1 MDRNWIRS
9 GEKNYKQQQPYQ
21 QPQQQPYQQPYQ
33 QPHQQPHQQH
43 YRKKNDYNSQ
53 EFYNHD
59 YKSIK
64 QVAQVIK
71 KESFNIALHEDEL
84 LNTNF
89 SLLKNC
95 LM

>member
-9 GEKNYKQQQPYQ
+9 GEKNYKQPL
-21 QPQQQPYQQPYQ
+21 PQSQQPYQQPYQ
-33 QPHQQPHQQH
+33 QPHQQH
-43 YRKKNDYNSQ
+43 YRKKNDYSGQ

-64 QVAQVIK
+64 QVAQVVK